1 MAKHL
6 SLPNGSH
13 ILPSS
18 SPVVVPV
25 AVERPTTTYYLPSGE
40 PVELADDLTHGAPLV
55 SFQLL
60 SGKTVYAKRGMVR
73 PTVKVDAIIPSKAT
87 LLGHGGY

>member
-73 PTVKVDAIIPSKAT
+73 PTLAVDAVVPSRAT
-87 LLGHGGY
+87 LLGHGR